1 MMRKVFLT
9 SVLLLIL
16 ILLSTTPTVAKGP
29 PRIERYVDFDGA
41 LDGDGELYVDE
52 KGKNIAIYG
61 RMPMTFYFD
70 PHEGDDWEDF
80 RFRLTL
86 TGTETGEVEMGSGF
100 DVKTYTFP
108 GGCEKEITHQSFGGS
123 GTYSYDDATKVYT
136 ITLEDA
142 SFAYLK
148 EASTNKKCNG
158 YGPVYEETHCCIDI
172 TFTVEIDD

>member
-1 MMRKVFLT
+1 MMRKVLLI
-9 SVLLLIL
+9 SVLLLAL
-16 ILLSTTPTVAKGP
+16 ALLSTTPTVAKGP
-29 PRIERYVDFDGA
+29 PRIGKEVNFSGA
-41 LDGDGELYVDE
+41 LEGEGTLFVDE
-52 KGKNIAIYG
+52 KGKNIAVYG
-61 RMPMTFYFD
+61 RMHMTFKFD
-70 PHEGDDWEDF
+70 DGVEWEDF
-80 RFRLTL
+80 RLRLTL
-86 TGTETGEVEMGSGF
+86 KGTETGEVEMGSGF

-108 GGCEKEITHQSFGGS
+108 EGCKKQITHQSFGGS